1 MYFPVGW
8 PKVVNIPDLGQA
20 KLRQIVC
27 NRDKILFAVLSDD
40 SLAIWFC
47 KVISFIWDVAVYHS
61 NIHVLAVCANCFPPK
76 DAGVSSEIWGKCNC
90 GMETRLKS
98 NCYCG
103 KKLFI
108 LVQDFRM
115 KNTLCCPCFCMKLF
129 L

>member
-47 KVISFIWDVAVYHS
+47 KVSY
-61 NIHVLAVCANCFPPK
+61 
-76 DAGVSSEIWGKCNC
+76 
-90 GMETRLKS
+90 
-98 NCYCG
+98 
-103 KKLFI
+103 FI
-108 LVQDFRM
+108 LHVIVYY
-115 KNTLCCPCFCMKLF
+115 KNIKKNSSRVSQLF
-129 L
+129 STEELLIHFKNLGQT